1 MDLLLGKDSGGSGSA
16 VGYCPSKICLF
27 CQFIHKTWV
36 IWRRKGKDLLDLLTY
51 FGWCHRTAIAPHRV
65 QSCICVHNSDVFR
78 TCVLLPRCQCS
89 SIHTHITSRFSVSMF
104 RFSADEL
111 WCHFLTPTAVA
122 LLQWPYCSG
131 PTAVAGRGSLLD
143 FIAQFWQL
151 SMKLS
156 MFCWTF
162 ETVLNI
168 RV

>member
-36 IWRRKGKDLLDLLTY
+36 IWRRKGKDLLDLL
-51 FGWCHRTAIAPHRV
+51 I
-65 QSCICVHNSDVFR
+65 SDGV
-78 TCVLLPRCQCS
+78 TELPLLPIGS
-89 SIHTHITSRFSVSMF
+89 SPAFVSTTLMSSGPVSFYLDVSVAQFGRTLRPRFLCMF

-156 MFCWTF
+156 MFCWAF
-162 ETVLNI
+162 QTVLNI
-168 RV
+168 LV